1 MCKIMVEILTIY
13 RHAFLFEIQIKQFRV
28 LVRTGAA
35 GACAP
40 VNFEQRVPG
49 TRQFWSYLGPGA
61 GGLI

>member
-1 MCKIMVEILTIY
+1 MGGNNTHLSW
-13 RHAFLFEIQIKQFRV
+13 FLPHNPQVQLECRV
-28 LVRTGAA
+28 LVRTGAT